1 MRRWLGSHVTCGG
14 GKWEE
19 PPHTC
24 MGLHTERQRLGQAPV
39 CVRSAEQREREGKSR
54 AVLYTVEAASTGYV
68 RSR

>member
-1 MRRWLGSHVTCGG
+1 MTCGG

-19 PPHTC
+19 LPHTC

-54 AVLYTVEAASTGYV
+54 AVLSSVQRKPYTVEAASTGYV